1 MPSAPAVVVKVS
13 PSDSGTRSTGV
24 LCTLLLIFLYNPFSA
39 GAQYVLKKRAD
50 IALGSVSTSLFAT
63 SLILQHRVTPLS
75 VSDLAAYKPGN
86 INRFDRS
93 ACYNWNPDL
102 ARASDVLGVAAG
114 LAFLYFPINKSSRK
128 DVPEIANV
136 AFQSLMISQSL
147 SNVFKLSKR
156 TRPYVYGDKAPLED
170 KLSRGARFS
179 FFSAHTASVSSLCY
193 SFAFAHKTYVT
204 GGKYNAAV
212 WAGTA
217 LIPAVQGYLRVKSG
231 KHFPSDVVVGYLTGF
246 AGAYLMHLMHSKP

>member
-1 MPSAPAVVVKVS
+1 MPSAPAAAVKVL
-13 PSDSGTRSTGV
+13 PSDSDMRCTGV
-24 LCTLLLIFLYNPFSA
+24 LCTLLLILLFSSFTA
-39 GAQYVLKKRAD
+39 SAQYVFKKRGD
-50 IALGSVSTSLFAT
+50 IALAGVSSTLFA
-63 SLILQHRVTPLS
+63 SALYLQHRVTPLS
-75 VSDLAAYKPGN
+75 VADLSAYKPGN
-86 INRFDRS
+86 VNRFDRS

-102 ARASDVLGVAAG
+102 ARTSDLLGVAAG
-114 LAFLYFPINKSSRK
+114 LAFVYFPIRQSLRK

-193 SFAFAHKTYVT
+193 SFAFAHKSYVS
-204 GGKYNAAV
+204 GGRYNPAV
-212 WAGTA
+212 WAGAA

-231 KHFPSDVVVGYLTGF
+231 KHFPSDVLLGYLCGF
-246 AGAYLMHLMHSKP
+246 AGSYLMHLMHSKP